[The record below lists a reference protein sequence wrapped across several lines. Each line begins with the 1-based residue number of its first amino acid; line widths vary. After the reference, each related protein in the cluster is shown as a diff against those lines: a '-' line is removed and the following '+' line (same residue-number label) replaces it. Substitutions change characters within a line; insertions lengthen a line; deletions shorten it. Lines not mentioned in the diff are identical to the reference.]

1 MSSALTR
8 RTFLKL
14 VGGVGAS
21 FALGSFAVA
30 CSSEPK
36 TEASRQKGDPF
47 APSLFLKID
56 PDGTCTVT
64 VSKSDMGQGVR
75 TSFAMLV
82 AEELDADWSKVKVIQ
97 AHGDSATYGAH
108 GGQGTGG
115 SSSTRSMNR
124 ELREVGAAARAMLIA
139 AAAQQWKVD
148 PASCKTESGKV
159 LGPGGKSQTYGEL
172 TTVAKAIPVPEKG
185 SFKVKDRSEF
195 KIIGKPTNRV
205 DNADV
210 VTGKA
215 MFGLDVHVDGMLY
228 AVCLRP
234 PAFHGQSQQVDDA
247 AARKVPGVVD
257 VVPISSGV
265 AVIATN
271 TWAALK
277 GREALKVDWKNDN
290 GGVSTQTIRA
300 SLKQAVIEH
309 KEMPSGAKVI
319 EANFELPY
327 LAHATMEP
335 LSAVAD
341 VRADAA
347 EVWSG
352 SQSPDGAQ
360 EQIAEATGLSPDKV
374 TMHTM
379 ILGGG
384 FGRKFSNEWIGEAV
398 QLSKHMKKPIKL
410 LWTRECDIQH
420 DIYRPMSE
428 HAIKAAVDAQG
439 NPVGWSHQYLQA
451 PGRGGGNYG
460 NGTYLPYTF
469 PNAFMRSGGVS
480 VPVPSG
486 PWRSVEHTQIVVAN
500 ECFVDELAH
509 AAGQD
514 PYEFRR
520 KMLKNDRVRKV
531 LQMAAEKAGWGT
543 PLPKGSGRGIAC
555 FEGYGSCIAHVVE
568 VTVKGNEIK
577 LDRMVAVVDVGT
589 AINPRGV
596 EAQVQGAFVDGI
608 ATSLKAAITVESGGA
623 VQNNW
628 DGYEWARMTDVP
640 KIEVYVADSGGGFGG
655 MGEVGYPSGPPAI
668 ANAIFA
674 ATGKRVRK
682 FPIKVE
688 ELV

>member
-1 MSSALTR
+1 MSSLTR

-21 FALGSFAVA
+21 FALGTFTVACASPRGADAEALPDKGESFAPTV
-30 CSSEPK
+30 
-36 TEASRQKGDPF
+36 
-47 APSLFLKID
+47 FLKID
-56 PDGTCTVT
+56 PDGTCTMT
-64 VSKSDMGQGVR
+64 ISRSDMGQGVR
-75 TSFAMLV
+75 TTFAMLV
-82 AEELDADWSKVKVIQ
+82 AEELDADWSKVKVTQ
-97 AHGDSATYGAH
+97 APGNSDVY

-115 SSSTRSMNR
+115 SSSTRTMNKT
-124 ELREVGAAARAMLIA
+124 LRQVGAATRAMLVA

-148 PASCKTESGKV
+148 PSACKTEKGKV
-159 LGPGGKSQTYGEL
+159 LGPSGQTLSYGEL
-172 TTVAKAIPVPEKG
+172 TTAAKAIPVPDLK
-185 SFKVKDRSEF
+185 SMKLKDRADY
-195 KIIGKPTNRV
+195 KIIGKATNRV
-205 DNADV
+205 DNTDV

-228 AVCLRP
+228 AACLRP
-234 PAFHGQSQQVDDA
+234 PSFHGQSQQIDDS

-265 AVIATN
+265 AVIGTN
-271 TWAALK
+271 TWACLK
-277 GREALKVDWKNDN
+277 GRDALKVDWSNAN
-290 GGVSTQTIRA
+290 SGVSSETLRA
-300 SLKQAVIEH
+300 ALKQAVIEH
-309 KEMPSGAKVI
+309 KEMSGAKTL

-335 LSAVAD
+335 LNAVAD
-341 VRADAA
+341 VRADSA

-352 SQSPDGAQ
+352 SQSPDGARD
-360 EQIAEATGLSPDKV
+360 QIAEATGLSPEKV

-398 QLSKHMKKPIKL
+398 NLSKHMKKPVKL
-410 LWTRECDIQH
+410 LWTRECDMQH
-420 DIYRPMSE
+420 DIYRSMSE
-428 HAIKAAVDAQG
+428 HALKAAIDAQG

-451 PGRGGGNYG
+451 PGGGGGGGNYG
-460 NGTYLPYTF
+460 NRTYLPYDF
-469 PNAFMRSGGVS
+469 DNAFMRFGGIS
-480 VPVPSG
+480 APVPTG
-486 PWRSVEHTQIVVAN
+486 PWRSVEHTQIIVAN
-500 ECFVDELAH
+500 ECFVDEIAH

-514 PYEFRR
+514 PFEFRR
-520 KMLKNDRVRKV
+520 KHIKGDRLRKV
-531 LQMAAEKAGWGT
+531 LEMAAEKGNWGK
-543 PLPKGSGRGIAC
+543 PLPQGSGRGIAC
-555 FEGYGSCIAHVVE
+555 FDGYGSCIAHVVE
-568 VTVKGNEIK
+568 VTVKGNQVK
-577 LDRMVAVVDVGT
+577 VDRMVAVVDVGT

-608 ATSLKAAITVESGGA
+608 STSLKAAITVEKGGA

-640 KIEVYVADSGGGFGG
+640 KMEVYVADSGGGFGG